1 MVCVCVCVNSTV
13 DRKMGQKW
21 CVRGKHTQ
29 RMGVQERRINSGFA
43 VIFETTVA

>member
-29 RMGVQERRINSGFA
+29 RMGVQERRINRA
-43 VIFETTVA
+43 DLL